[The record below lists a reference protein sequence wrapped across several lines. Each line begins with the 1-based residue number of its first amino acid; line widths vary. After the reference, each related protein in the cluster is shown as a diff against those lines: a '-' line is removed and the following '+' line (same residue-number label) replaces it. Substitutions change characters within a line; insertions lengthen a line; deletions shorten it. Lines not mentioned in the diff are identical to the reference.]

1 MIAGRYSPKVY
12 ITEEDPGEEDVMDIC
27 REIAKNLKKTGCPYE
42 IEPDRGEAIRK
53 AISEAGEDTVIL
65 LTGKGRET
73 RQKRGVEYIDCPSDV
88 DYVLQYLK

>member
-1 MIAGRYSPKVY
+1 
-12 ITEEDPGEEDVMDIC
+12 MDIC
-27 REIAKNLKKTGCPYE
+27 LEIAKNLRKTGCPYK

-53 AISEAGEDTVIL
+53 AIGEAGEDTVIL